1 MAQVMV
7 SITRGRMQPVQPP
20 NILSTKYINAERIC
34 DGYGRQK
41 ISLIG
46 SENTV
51 QQKIQ
56 DFMETYGEVNEI
68 MAISY
73 IYDKDMQL
81 DSYRRF
87 KNVINQI
94 NEKNTL

>member
-1 MAQVMV
+1 
-7 SITRGRMQPVQPP
+7 MQPFNRQTHELQ
-20 NILSTKYINAERIC
+20 NILTPRRIC

-87 KNVINQI
+87 RKCY
-94 NEKNTL
+94 KSD

>member
-1 MAQVMV
+1 MAM
-7 SITRGRMQPVQPP
+7 
-20 NILSTKYINAERIC
+20 E
-34 DGYGRQK
+34 RQK

-68 MAISY
+68 MAIS
-73 IYDKDMQL
+73 
-81 DSYRRF
+81 
-87 KNVINQI
+87 
-94 NEKNTL
+94 

>member
-1 MAQVMV
+1 M
-7 SITRGRMQPVQPP
+7 RW
-20 NILSTKYINAERIC
+20 LWK
-34 DGYGRQK
+34 RQK
-41 ISLIG
+41 IILIKVP
-46 SENTV
+46 ENTV

-81 DSYRRF
+81 DFIVGSIIY
-87 KNVINQI
+87 KSD
-94 NEKNTL
+94 K

>member
-1 MAQVMV
+1 
-7 SITRGRMQPVQPP
+7 
-20 NILSTKYINAERIC
+20 
-34 DGYGRQK
+34 
-41 ISLIG
+41 
-46 SENTV
+46 
-51 QQKIQ
+51 
-56 DFMETYGEVNEI
+56 METYGEVNEI

-94 NEKNTL
+94 NEKTLYSVP

>member
-1 MAQVMV
+1 
-7 SITRGRMQPVQPP
+7 
-20 NILSTKYINAERIC
+20 
-34 DGYGRQK
+34 
-41 ISLIG
+41 
-46 SENTV
+46 
-51 QQKIQ
+51 
-56 DFMETYGEVNEI
+56 YGEVNEI

-81 DSYRRF
+81 DAYRRF

>member
-1 MAQVMV
+1 
-7 SITRGRMQPVQPP
+7 
-20 NILSTKYINAERIC
+20 
-34 DGYGRQK
+34 
-41 ISLIG
+41 
-46 SENTV
+46 
-51 QQKIQ
+51 
-56 DFMETYGEVNEI
+56 METYGEVNEI

-94 NEKNTL
+94 NEKKHFIVS

>member
-1 MAQVMV
+1 
-7 SITRGRMQPVQPP
+7 
-20 NILSTKYINAERIC
+20 
-34 DGYGRQK
+34 
-41 ISLIG
+41 
-46 SENTV
+46 
-51 QQKIQ
+51 
-56 DFMETYGEVNEI
+56 GEVNEI

>member
-1 MAQVMV
+1 
-7 SITRGRMQPVQPP
+7 
-20 NILSTKYINAERIC
+20 
-34 DGYGRQK
+34 
-41 ISLIG
+41 
-46 SENTV
+46 
-51 QQKIQ
+51 
-56 DFMETYGEVNEI
+56 METYGEVNEI

-94 NEKNTL
+94 NEKTLYNVINKLSESMYP

>member
-1 MAQVMV
+1 MAM
-7 SITRGRMQPVQPP
+7 
-20 NILSTKYINAERIC
+20 E
-34 DGYGRQK
+34 RQK
-41 ISLIG
+41 NIINRFRKYCS
-46 SENTV
+46 T
-51 QQKIQ
+51 KIQ

-87 KNVINQI
+87 KM
-94 NEKNTL
+94 L

>member
-1 MAQVMV
+1 
-7 SITRGRMQPVQPP
+7 
-20 NILSTKYINAERIC
+20 
-34 DGYGRQK
+34 
-41 ISLIG
+41 
-46 SENTV
+46 
-51 QQKIQ
+51 
-56 DFMETYGEVNEI
+56 METYGEVNEI

-94 NEKNTL
+94 NEKTLYSVINKLSESMYP

>member
-1 MAQVMV
+1 MTEHNHDSQ
-7 SITRGRMQPVQPP
+7 
-20 NILSTKYINAERIC
+20 L
-34 DGYGRQK
+34 
-41 ISLIG
+41 
-46 SENTV
+46 
-51 QQKIQ
+51 
-56 DFMETYGEVNEI
+56 EI

-87 KNVINQI
+87 KNVINQL

>member
-1 MAQVMV
+1 
-7 SITRGRMQPVQPP
+7 
-20 NILSTKYINAERIC
+20 
-34 DGYGRQK
+34 
-41 ISLIG
+41 
-46 SENTV
+46 
-51 QQKIQ
+51 
-56 DFMETYGEVNEI
+56 METYGEVNEI
-68 MAISY
+68 MVISY

>member
-1 MAQVMV
+1 
-7 SITRGRMQPVQPP
+7 
-20 NILSTKYINAERIC
+20 
-34 DGYGRQK
+34 
-41 ISLIG
+41 
-46 SENTV
+46 
-51 QQKIQ
+51 
-56 DFMETYGEVNEI
+56 METYGEVNEI

-94 NEKNTL
+94 NEKKHFIM

>member
-1 MAQVMV
+1 MRMAMED
-7 SITRGRMQPVQPP
+7 SKT
-20 NILSTKYINAERIC
+20 T
-34 DGYGRQK
+34 
-41 ISLIG
+41 IG

-56 DFMETYGEVNEI
+56 DFMVTYGEVNEI

-94 NEKNTL
+94 NEKKHFIM